1 MVSGDFSGKK
11 EIKNPLRVLAKANN
25 FIRVTWGIPGKQY
38 GKEISMQ
45 QKTDQGS
52 ASLEAAFVVPIFLLA
67 MVTLFLIVQSVLVEA
82 QIYEAA
88 AETAEY
94 MSELAYMDGGNDAIA
109 YLRFPK
115 YVDDTD
121 RVNQYVKQGVHGIT
135 FSGSTMNTD
144 SCYVQLRVAYDM
156 KYMGARSFEIKKRAY
171 TGADWQK
178 KGAEENTAEK
188 YVYVTDN
195 QEVYHLTRQCS
206 YLSLQIQPCSLEMA
220 KNGGYDA
227 CAFCGTE
234 KTGTNVYITSE
245 GERYHS
251 SIKCSGLKRTIYRK
265 KKSEVQGLGPCSRC
279 GGTE

>member
-1 MVSGDFSGKK
+1 M
-11 EIKNPLRVLAKANN
+11 LAKANN

-38 GKEISMQ
+38 GKENSMQ

-52 ASLEAAFVVPIFLLA
+52 ASLEAALVVPIFLLA

-88 AETAEY
+88 AETVEY
-94 MSELAYMDGGNDAIA
+94 MSELAYMDGSNATIA

-115 YVDDTD
+115 YVDDTA
-121 RVNQYVKQGVHGIT
+121 RVNQYVKQGVHGIA
-135 FSGSTMNTD
+135 FFGSIMDVDD
-144 SCYVQLRVAYDM
+144 SYVLLRVSYDM
-156 KYMGARSFEIKKRAY
+156 KYMGARSFEIKKRTY
-171 TGADWQK
+171 TGADWQARD
-178 KGAEENTAEK
+178 AEETAAEK

-220 KNGGYDA
+220 KKGGYDA
-227 CAFCGTE
+227 CAYCGTE
-234 KTGTNVYITSE
+234 KMGTNVYITSE

-251 SIKCSGLKRTIYRK
+251 SIKCSGLKRTVYRK
-265 KKSEVQGLGPCSRC
+265 KKSEVQGLSACSRC